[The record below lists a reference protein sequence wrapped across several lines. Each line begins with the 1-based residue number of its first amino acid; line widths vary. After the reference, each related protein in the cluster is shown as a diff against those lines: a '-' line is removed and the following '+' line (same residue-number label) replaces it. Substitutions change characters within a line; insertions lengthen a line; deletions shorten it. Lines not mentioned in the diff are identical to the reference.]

1 MIENENVISDQIF
14 NYSDEFIQFR
24 KDLFE
29 ILIQALAQLRPEG
42 FFKSVY
48 QEYILINFEVRD
60 YYQEDE
66 MLEIFERINTKEDF
80 LSFHFPSLKI
90 YFSFKIV
97 CKRHLSIYRYDDCPH
112 ILYSTNFLNN

>member
-48 QEYILINFEVRD
+48 
-60 YYQEDE
+60 
-66 MLEIFERINTKEDF
+66 
-80 LSFHFPSLKI
+80 
-90 YFSFKIV
+90 
-97 CKRHLSIYRYDDCPH
+97 
-112 ILYSTNFLNN
+112 